1 MRLRTPRKLIALTI
15 CVGWVVCLAFAINS
29 SSNCTPS
36 NPSVCGPDP
45 RFGVAL
51 GFWAVVPLLVWVLP
65 VTGSLAATAFA
76 IFDVAFDP
84 DRELRVIF
92 GIFGV
97 LCAGI
102 AVLVLVRRR
111 AQAALAGERDDSGTP
126 IVVNGNPG
134 AARSVPP
141 AALLVAVMLG
151 AGAVG
156 LFVGYHLRTAS
167 EATHV
172 RAAQRTVATV
182 VTVDSTNTEIVV
194 QLPSGTSHRI
204 SVADAGPYRV
214 NTEEPILLDPADAS
228 WVRLVAEPADFTF
241 WLTGAW
247 ICILLGLV
255 VVAGA
260 VAASRAR
267 KNLTSSPQ
275 ASLRA
280 RVRFGREGV
289 VYVFA
294 EDDQRA
300 PPPIA
305 SFRIVPVPATIL
317 PAPTRERF
325 DDPWEVFLP
334 PPPTSVTL
342 RGTFADAGYMCIA
355 TPDGIVLPRTRVKA
369 VGARQRAL
377 YAKAMS
383 SSVGVESAIN
393 IEPDASASPVS
404 LDASREVFRSDPA
417 MRVPAL
423 PLVVPIGRGRSA
435 TAIAMAGAGF
445 VVAAVAGFL
454 IPISDGRLLVLPIA
468 LGAQAVIGGVGRYRS
483 ATVLTHRGLTV
494 RGFWSTTSLAW
505 TDVASVARVRD
516 YLLVALQRGT
526 VFRLGPFA
534 AEPGSDRY
542 HRAQELGAAITVL
555 RDRAV
560 AIGGS
565 SQPVSAKLSVGPTVI
580 GAYMSVAVLAM
591 WLGSVLR

>member
-1 MRLRTPRKLIALTI
+1 MRLRPRRNLVALIVS
-15 CVGWVVCLAFAINS
+15 VGWVVCLAFAVNS
-29 SSNCTPS
+29 SSNCTPT

-51 GFWAVVPLLVWVLP
+51 SCWAVVPLLVWLLP

-84 DRELRVIF
+84 DRQLRVIF

-102 AVLVLVRRR
+102 AVLVLARRR
-111 AQAALAGERDDSGTP
+111 AQAALAGERDDSGAP
-126 IVVNGNPG
+126 IVVSGN
-134 AARSVPP
+134 ARSAGSAPP
-141 AALLVAVMLG
+141 AAPVVAAVLA

-167 EATHV
+167 EGAHV
-172 RAAQRTVATV
+172 RVAQRTVATV
-182 VTVDSTNTEIVV
+182 VTVDRANTEIVV
-194 QLPSGTSHRI
+194 QLPNGVSHRI
-204 SVADAGPYRV
+204 SVADTGPYRV
-214 NTEEPILLDPADAS
+214 ETDLPILLDPGDAS

-247 ICILLGLV
+247 ICLLLGLV
-255 VVAGA
+255 VIASA

-275 ASLRA
+275 ASVRA
-280 RVRFGREGV
+280 RVRFGRDGI

-317 PAPTRERF
+317 PAPARERF

-334 PPPTSVTL
+334 PPPTSVML
-342 RGTFADAGYMCIA
+342 RGTFADAGYMCIE
-355 TPDGIVLPRTRVKA
+355 TPDGVVLPRTRVKA

-393 IEPDASASPVS
+393 IEPDATASPVS
-404 LDASREVFRSDPA
+404 LDASREVFHSDPSI
-417 MRVPAL
+417 RVPAL
-423 PLVVPIGRGRSA
+423 PLVVPIGKGRP
-435 TAIAMAGAGF
+435 AIAIATAGAGF
-445 VVAAVAGFL
+445 VVAAVAGFFV
-454 IPISDGRLLVLPIA
+454 PISDGRLLVLPIA

-483 ATVLTHRGLTV
+483 AAVLTHRGLTV

-505 TDVASVARVRD
+505 SDVASVARVRD

-534 AEPGSDRY
+534 AQPGSDRY
-542 HRAQELGAAITVL
+542 HRAQEMGAAITVL
-555 RDRAV
+555 RDRAAAV
-560 AIGGS
+560 GGS
-565 SQPVSAKLSVGPTVI
+565 DQPVSAKLSVGPTVI
-580 GAYMSVAVLAM
+580 GAYVFVTVLAM
-591 WLGSVLR
+591 WLGTALR